1 MQYKVIAHPQ
11 AVCHISNATYLW
23 QSMKRTTENTH
34 TSATRTVDVIKQ
46 PVNVKTAQ
54 AEEQRRMNASVG

>member
-1 MQYKVIAHPQ
+1 
-11 AVCHISNATYLW
+11 
-23 QSMKRTTENTH
+23 MKRTTENTH